1 VKARVL
7 SPALEEI
14 AAAALWFDSQR
25 VGLGAE
31 FWQSVD
37 SMLLRIEQNPLGF
50 SRSEFATDDV
60 DIRFAVVR
68 RFNYVI
74 HFVVE
79 PDEVQIVSVAHAG
92 RRPGYWLRRTKL

>member
-14 AAAALWFDSQR
+14 AEASLWFDSQR
-25 VGLGAE
+25 AGLGDE

-37 SMLLRIEQNPLGF
+37 AMLARIENNPLGF
-50 SRSEFATDDV
+50 AKSEFATPV
-60 DIRFAVVR
+60 LDIRFAVIR

-74 HFVVE
+74 HFLVE
-79 PDEVQIVSVAHAG
+79 SDEVQIVSVAHGA
-92 RRPGYWLRRTKL
+92 RRPGYWLRRIER